1 MIQFL
6 SDALAFAH
14 VPIGIYIV
22 YRCLVALRST
32 RDTQARF
39 AIECVLGI
47 AAAVIALRLTDYTI
61 PLEGEA
67 RYVTWR
73 AMLSLTMLSFL
84 PLINALARSGRRQD
98 D

>member
-1 MIQFL
+1 MVELL
-6 SDALAFAH
+6 SDVLAIAH
-14 VPIGIYIV
+14 VPIGFYIV
-22 YRCLVALRST
+22 YRCISALRTTHDAQS
-32 RDTQARF
+32 RF

-73 AMLSLTMLSFL
+73 VMLSLTMLSFI
-84 PLINALARSGRRQD
+84 PLINALARSDRRQD

>member
-1 MIQFL
+1 MSQL
-6 SDALAFAH
+6 VSDLLAAAH
-14 VPIGIYIV
+14 VPIGMYIV
-22 YRCLVALRST
+22 YRCIVALRVTHDGQS
-32 RDTQARF
+32 RF

-73 AMLSLTMLSFL
+73 ALVSLAMLSFL
-84 PLINALARSGRRQD
+84 PLINALARSDRRQD

>member
-1 MIQFL
+1 MIASL
-6 SDALAFAH
+6 SSLLAIAH
-14 VPIGIYIV
+14 IPIGVYIV
-22 YRCLVALRST
+22 YRCISALRTTHDS
-32 RDTQARF
+32 QSRF

-73 AMLSLTMLSFL
+73 AMVSLTMLSFL
-84 PLINALARSGRRQD
+84 PLINALARSDRRKED
-98 D
+98 

>member
-1 MIQFL
+1 MIQLF
-6 SDALAFAH
+6 SDVLAIAH

-22 YRCLVALRST
+22 HRCISALRVTHDS
-32 RDTQARF
+32 QARF

-47 AAAVIALRLTDYTI
+47 AAGVIALRLTDYTI
-61 PLEGEA
+61 PLEGET

-73 AMLSLTMLSFL
+73 AMVSLTMLSFL
-84 PLINALARSGRRQD
+84 PLINALARSDRRQD

>member
-1 MIQFL
+1 MIQLL
-6 SDALAFAH
+6 SDLLAIAH

-22 YRCLVALRST
+22 YRCIAALRTTHDKQS
-32 RDTQARF
+32 RF

-73 AMLSLTMLSFL
+73 AMVSLTMLSFL
-84 PLINALARSGRRQD
+84 PLINALARSDRRKND
-98 D
+98 